1 MLPGLRGL
9 LRQVDARDLVF
20 GLAMALVFT
29 GLLFVYWPAA
39 LIVTGALLFALALA
53 PEFRGRRQRR

>member
-20 GLAMALVFT
+20 GLALALVFT
-29 GLLFVYWPAA
+29 GLWFVYWQAA
-39 LIVTGALLFALALA
+39 LIVTGALLFVVALA
-53 PEFRGRRQRR
+53 PEFRGGRQS